1 MIASG
6 VSTTRGTCAVAF
18 QGACERPSPVPV
30 PMPVPTVRLYPRLWF
45 QSFPTAPGATPTAAV
60 FAPTVATAPVT
71 ALTLNSSSRA
81 AEMESTAES
90 SIERTSEGPADVV
103 PSSSICSSS
112 DGVTSDVLRT
122 LALDPP
128 PDRTQLELASLQLAL
143 NDARAVAD
151 EWLAKRSGQRKLAA
165 DAAQLRAKQP
175 GLSGPNQK
183 LAREAFIEKHLH
195 EQRLEFEAEL
205 KSNIGMN
212 L

>member
-1 MIASG
+1 
-6 VSTTRGTCAVAF
+6 
-18 QGACERPSPVPV
+18 
-30 PMPVPTVRLYPRLWF
+30 
-45 QSFPTAPGATPTAAV
+45 
-60 FAPTVATAPVT
+60 
-71 ALTLNSSSRA
+71 
-81 AEMESTAES
+81 MESTAES

-165 DAAQLRAKQP
+165 DAAQLRVKQP
-175 GLSGPNQK
+175 GLSEADATK
-183 LAREAFIEKHLH
+183 LAREAFVEKHLQ

-205 KSNIGMN
+205 KSTIGMN